1 MHDIV
6 SSCVSF
12 TSYFNVCKKLF
23 IVNCPALQGSPK
35 LLSNNYAVS
44 VTKCIVDKIQT
55 GSVDFGPIIGM
66 KNVDPQPGWWPVL
79 TACILTL
86 HKCFQGL
93 GSHIAAHADLS
104 ESKALGGSL
113 DLINL
118 SLRGLLCGG
127 RTFR

>member
-12 TSYFNVCKKLF
+12 TSYFNVCKNLF

-66 KNVDPQPGWWPVL
+66 KNVDPQPGW
-79 TACILTL
+79 
-86 HKCFQGL
+86 
-93 GSHIAAHADLS
+93 
-104 ESKALGGSL
+104 
-113 DLINL
+113 
-118 SLRGLLCGG
+118 
-127 RTFR
+127 